1 MTRPSAMKEP
11 RTIIGW
17 YTQPINSMAL
27 AIGTVRGYRMG
38 KGTRFHVRRI
48 VWGRLLAREEKRD
61 GETIKPVTIFVRE
74 QPRLTRT
81 R

>member
-1 MTRPSAMKEP
+1 MKEP

-17 YTQPINSMAL
+17 FTQPINSKAW
-27 AIGTVRGYRMG
+27 AIGALRPYRMG

-61 GETIKPVTIFVRE
+61 GEVVKPVTIFVRE
-74 QPRLTRT
+74 RPNQNRSLI
-81 R
+81 